1 MIDLSYLKEISG
13 NDQEFI
19 KEMLALYIQ
28 TTAAEASNLMDL
40 LAKEDFEAIGHLAH
54 KIKAPIQMLGATELL
69 ELIRS
74 LEIYGKEKSHLDEL
88 PHIIHQ
94 VGILVDQ
101 SVTEIKAI
109 LVNY

>member
-28 TTAAEASNLMDL
+28 TTAAEAANLKDL

-54 KIKAPIQMLGATELL
+54 KIKAPIQMLGAGELF
-69 ELIRS
+69 EIVRS
-74 LEIYGKEKSHLDEL
+74 LEIYGKERSLLEEMPQMIQRISTL
-88 PHIIHQ
+88 VEESVIEINSIIKT
-94 VGILVDQ
+94 L
-101 SVTEIKAI
+101 
-109 LVNY
+109 